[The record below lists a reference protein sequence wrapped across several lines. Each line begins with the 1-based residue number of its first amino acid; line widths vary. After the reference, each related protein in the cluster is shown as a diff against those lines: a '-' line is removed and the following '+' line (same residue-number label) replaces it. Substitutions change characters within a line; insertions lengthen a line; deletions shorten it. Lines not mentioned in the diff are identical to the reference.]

1 MMDVIGEIA
10 KIVAEKAKISQDSAR
25 IAVKV
30 VLEQVAERLPDPLG
44 NQLESLLGTKQAGS
58 MDLGGMA
65 GMLGGLGDIL
75 GGGKK

>member
-1 MMDVIGEIA
+1 MDVIGEIA

>member
-10 KIVAEKAKISQDSAR
+10 KVVAEKANIPQDTAR

-44 NQLESLLGTKQAGS
+44 NQLESLLGSKQAGS
-58 MDLGGMA
+58 MDLGSMA
-65 GMLGGLGDIL
+65 GMLGGLGSIL
-75 GGGKK
+75 GGSKK